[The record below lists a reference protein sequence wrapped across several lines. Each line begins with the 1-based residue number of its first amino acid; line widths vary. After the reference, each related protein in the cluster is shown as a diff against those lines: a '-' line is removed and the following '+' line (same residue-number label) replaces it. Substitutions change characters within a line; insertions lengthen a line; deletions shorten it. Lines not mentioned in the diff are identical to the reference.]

1 MRGPGH
7 RIRLRDLAQVAGVS
21 EPTVSRSL
29 RDDPQISE
37 RTRAYIRQIADQ
49 LGYVPNAAAQN
60 LALRRSQTIG
70 LMVPDVTDPVHGEIV
85 SGFEDEATRQG
96 YVLLI
101 SNFRYE
107 PTLEYRGL
115 KTLISNQAAG
125 IAIFGGVVDP
135 ALVRPRNRGTNL
147 VFVGPEHLES
157 IDQDPAPS
165 TIQANDAAGVTAA
178 VSEAVRLGYR
188 SFGFLDGPGVASN
201 VRRRTAA
208 ANALAAAG
216 LDRLR
221 VYKSSGRDLTAVT
234 RKLVQDRRDLV
245 LCFDDQRA
253 LKLLSALSRLGVEVP
268 DDLGIIGFDDI
279 PFASL
284 SNPPLSTIAVPYGQ
298 MGQMACKMLMRQL
311 LSGTASTPVSIDVQ
325 LVLRGT
331 TAHRRKLNH
340 ARHRQSLPRISGLI

>member
-7 RIRLRDLAQVAGVS
+7 RVRLRDLAQVAGVS

-37 RTRAYIRQIADQ
+37 RTRIYIRQIADQ

-60 LALRRSQTIG
+60 LALRRSKTIG

-85 SGFEDEATRQG
+85 SGFEDEATLQG

-107 PTLEYRGL
+107 PSLEYRGL
-115 KTLISNQAAG
+115 TTLISNQAAG
-125 IAIFGGVVDP
+125 IAIFGGVIDP
-135 ALVRPRNRGTNL
+135 ALVRPRSRGTNL
-147 VFVGPEHLES
+147 VFVGPEHLDS
-157 IDQDPAPS
+157 VDQDALPS
-165 TIQANDAAGVTAA
+165 TIQANDAAGITAA
-178 VSEAVRLGYR
+178 VTEALRLGYR
-188 SFGFLDGPGVASN
+188 SVGFLDGPGVASN

-208 ANALAAAG
+208 ANALAKAG
-216 LDRLR
+216 SDRLR
-221 VYKSSGRDLTAVT
+221 IYKSSGCEFTGLA

-253 LKLLSALSRLGVEVP
+253 LKLLSALSRLGVRIP
-268 DDLGIIGFDDI
+268 DDIGIIGFDDI
-279 PFASL
+279 PFASI
-284 SNPPLSTIAVPYGQ
+284 SNPPLSTIAVPYAQ
-298 MGQMACKMLMRQL
+298 MGRMACKMLLRQL
-311 LSGTASTPVSIDVQ
+311 LSGSVSTPVSVDVQ

-331 TAHRRKLNH
+331 TARR
-340 ARHRQSLPRISGLI
+340 R

>member
-1 MRGPGH
+1 
-7 RIRLRDLAQVAGVS
+7 VAGVS

-60 LALRRSQTIG
+60 LALRRSKIIG
-70 LMVPDVTDPVHGEIV
+70 LMVPDVTDPVHGEVV

-107 PTLEYRGL
+107 PGLEYRGL
-115 KTLISNQAAG
+115 TTLISNQAAG

-135 ALVRPRNRGTNL
+135 ALVRPRSRGTNL
-147 VFVGPEHLES
+147 VFVGPEHLDS
-157 IDQDPAPS
+157 MDQDPPSS
-165 TIQANDAAGVTAA
+165 TIRANDAAGVTAA
-178 VSEAVRLGYR
+178 VEEALRLGYR
-188 SFGFLDGPGVASN
+188 DFGFLDGPGVASN
-201 VRRRTAA
+201 LRRRTAA
-208 ANALAAAG
+208 ANALASAG
-216 LDRLR
+216 MDRLR
-221 VYKSSGRDLTAVT
+221 IYKSRSRDLTTAA
-234 RKLVQDRRDLV
+234 RKILQDGRDLV

-253 LKLLSALSRLGVEVP
+253 LRLLSAMSRLGVRIP

-279 PFASL
+279 PFASI
-284 SNPPLSTIAVPYGQ
+284 SNPPLSTIAVPYAH
-298 MGQMACKMLMRQL
+298 MGQMACRMLLRQL
-311 LSGTASTPVSIDVQ
+311 LSGSASTLVSVDVQ

-331 TAHRRKLNH
+331 TAPRRAVH
-340 ARHRQSLPRISGLI
+340 ATRVERA